1 MCVYRL
7 IYADEFTERAT
18 ESSSRAT
25 CQSCSLRARSRAC
38 TRARVTER
46 WTGAERVRVCVCVR
60 A

>member
-25 CQSCSLRARSRAC
+25 CQSFSALSVLDRERA
-38 TRARVTER
+38 RARV
-46 WTGAERVRVCVCVR
+46 
-60 A
+60 